1 METGPFRRET
11 MPIRPITTPSP
22 EPPASNRSAEDPQKP
37 GQPTRPGP
45 PVEPESSRE
54 KAKGPQ
60 APEHYT
66 ATHEPG
72 ETDERPD
79 DTGRRDGE
87 KGAL

>member
-1 METGPFRRET
+1 MTL
-11 MPIRPITTPSP
+11 RPITTPPP
-22 EPPASNRSAEDPQKP
+22 ESPASNRSAQDPQKP
-37 GQPTRPGP
+37 GQPTRPAP
-45 PVEPESSRE
+45 PVDAESARE

-60 APEHYT
+60 PPEHYT

-79 DTGRRDGE
+79 DTGRREGE